1 MFKLFRTKKAEADD
15 EIRFE
20 DETSYV
26 PEDLLAKNSEPLE
39 LTSSEA
45 LEHVLIKLDAL
56 SRKLDL
62 LLKKYGK

>member
-56 SRKLDL
+56 SQKLDL